1 MFSDALYVPYDWI
14 DDIFKNTVPIYRNS
28 IQVCWRRGAKKKKLS
43 MQGVRGQAILLC
55 EFIRLDFFRDWVF
68 EEGAYLFIKNKFRHT
83 FYYRD
88 DPTPSV
94 LKHTYQ
100 YIKILHC
107 NIINCYIAVLRTK
120 SLYTSILNF

>member
-1 MFSDALYVPYDWI
+1 
-14 DDIFKNTVPIYRNS
+14 
-28 IQVCWRRGAKKKKLS
+28 

-83 FYYRD
+83 FYNRD

-120 SLYTSILNF
+120 SLYTSMLNF

>member
-1 MFSDALYVPYDWI
+1 MCLMTGLTTYSKTLCQFIEIVSRCVGDGGP
-14 DDIFKNTVPIYRNS
+14 R
-28 IQVCWRRGAKKKKLS
+28 KKLS

>member
-1 MFSDALYVPYDWI
+1 MLE
-14 DDIFKNTVPIYRNS
+14 TGG
-28 IQVCWRRGAKKKKLS
+28 QEKKLS

-120 SLYTSILNF
+120 SLYTSMLNFKTPFGILVLVRVQDFSNLESSLFIPTFM

>member
-1 MFSDALYVPYDWI
+1 MLE
-14 DDIFKNTVPIYRNS
+14 TGG
-28 IQVCWRRGAKKKKLS
+28 QEKKLS